1 MRFGIN
7 VSMINNNIKL
17 LDCTLRDGGYYNNLD
32 FSPDLIKDHL
42 EAMVLIQADYVE
54 IGFRL
59 INNNDLKNGCT
70 FSTDDYLER
79 DCIALTQKIAEL
91 EKAA

>member
-1 MRFGIN
+1 
-7 VSMINNNIKL
+7 MINNNIKL

-32 FSPDLIKDHL
+32 FSPDLIKDYL

-70 FSTDDYLER
+70 VSTDYYLER